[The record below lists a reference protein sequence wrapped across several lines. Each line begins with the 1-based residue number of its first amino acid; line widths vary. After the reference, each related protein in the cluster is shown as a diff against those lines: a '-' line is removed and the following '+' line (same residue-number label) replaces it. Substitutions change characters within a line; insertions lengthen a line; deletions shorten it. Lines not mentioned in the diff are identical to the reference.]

1 MRKAL
6 LSTAVVCTAAIGLI
20 SEAGATPERTTAIPA
35 RLSTRAAVVD
45 YLRALGVNPAGVVI
59 QRGTKN
65 YAGPN
70 CPGGDWN
77 CTTAQRVVQ
86 IAAAPG
92 VNSFSCTPA
101 GGGTTAPNTCV
112 IVQSATT
119 ANNVAACKVSGNVPG
134 VTQSCTVTQTNV
146 SGTNRLELK
155 EELVLTGATT
165 SGTQVA
171 TVEQDNGSGSNVVAL
186 TQRSVE
192 SMTVDAASVSWSQSA
207 SQSFTIDQ
215 EADTGANTVDVSQSV
230 SQTQTALS
238 ATSGSQ
244 SQSSDQQAE
253 IDQFSHG
260 VSALK
265 IKQSE
270 SQSQRANPDGSVDQ
284 TQIGPQSCCSVQAD
298 NPANTSTVK
307 QEATQVQTPSN
318 DQIQSQ
324 TVTYSSSGNIS
335 GSQTATQDGTT
346 STNSFSGSTVSE
358 QQACTDGTCTQD
370 DQPPSPP
377 ANWTFFQWSGGDG
390 AVADGSPFA
399 VSAAGSVV
407 FSVTDAFCRGD
418 QFTIS
423 DGATT
428 LGTTSAVAE
437 APSCPPGGNPGDTSD
452 PAVAFADP
460 TYSHGTFALAAG
472 SHSIGITV
480 PNSPFGGG
488 GAYYSVDPMTTA
500 HCTGGRWATFTS
512 PAFTDE
518 ADCLAFVT

>member
-6 LSTAVVCTAAIGLI
+6 LSTAVVCMAAIGLN
-20 SEAGATPERTTAIPA
+20 SAAGAAQERTAIPA

-45 YLRALGVNPAGVVI
+45 YLRSLGINPAGVVI
-59 QRGTKN
+59 QRGKKN

-77 CTTAQRVVQ
+77 CTTAQQVVQ

-92 VNSFSCTPA
+92 VNAFSCTPA
-101 GGGTTAPNTCV
+101 GTGTSPPNTCV

-119 ANNVAACKVSGNVPG
+119 ANNVAACKISGDVSG

-171 TVEQDNGSGSNVVAL
+171 TVEQDNGSGSNIVAL
-186 TQRSVE
+186 TQRSAE
-192 SMTVDAASVSWSQSA
+192 SVSSNNTSVSWSQSA
-207 SQSFTIDQ
+207 AQSFSIDQ
-215 EADTGANTVDVSQSV
+215 EAETGANTVNASQSV
-230 SQTQTALS
+230 AQSQTALS

-260 VSALK
+260 VSTLK

-270 SQSQRANPDGSVDQ
+270 SQSQRANPGGSVDQ
-284 TQIGPQSCCSVQAD
+284 TQIGPQGCCSVQAD
-298 NPANTSTVK
+298 NPANTASVK

-335 GSQTATQDGTT
+335 GSQTTTQDGTT

-358 QQACTDGTCTQD
+358 QQSCTDGTCTQD
-370 DQPPSPP
+370 DQPPPPP
-377 ANWTFFQWSGGDG
+377 ANWTSFTWTGGDG
-390 AVADGSPFA
+390 TTADGSPFA
-399 VSAAGSVV
+399 VNAVGPVV

-418 QFTIS
+418 RFTVS

-428 LGTTSAVAE
+428 LGTTSAVAVM
-437 APSCPPGGNPGDTSD
+437 ACPSPGDTAD
-452 PAVAFADP
+452 PAVAFTDP

-472 SHSIGITV
+472 SHSMGIVVST
-480 PNSPFGGG
+480 SPFGSGE
-488 GAYYSVDPMTTA
+488 AFYSVDPMTTA

-512 PAFTDE
+512 PAFTSE

>member
-6 LSTAVVCTAAIGLI
+6 LSTAVVCIAAIGLN
-20 SEAGATPERTTAIPA
+20 SAAGAAQERTAIPA

-45 YLRALGVNPAGVVI
+45 YLRSLGINPAGVVI

-77 CTTAQRVVQ
+77 CTTAQQVVQ
-86 IAAAPG
+86 IAAGPG

-101 GGGTTAPNTCV
+101 GSGTSPPNTCV

-119 ANNVAACKVSGNVPG
+119 ANNVAACRISGDVSG

-186 TQRSVE
+186 TQRSAE
-192 SMTVDAASVSWSQSA
+192 SVSSNSTSVSWSQSA
-207 SQSFTIDQ
+207 AQSFSIDQ
-215 EADTGANTVDVSQSV
+215 EAETGANTVNVSQSV
-230 SQTQTALS
+230 GQTQTALS

-260 VSALK
+260 VSTLR

-270 SQSQRANPDGSVDQ
+270 SQSQRAHPGGSVDQ
-284 TQIGPQSCCSVQAD
+284 TQIGPQGCCSVQAD
-298 NPANTSTVK
+298 NPANTATVK

-335 GSQTATQDGTT
+335 GSQTTTQDGTT

-358 QQACTDGTCTQD
+358 QQSCTDGTCTQD
-370 DQPPSPP
+370 VPPPPP
-377 ANWTFFQWSGGDG
+377 ANWTLFQWSGGDG
-390 AVADGSPFA
+390 AVANGSPFP
-399 VSAAGSVV
+399 VSAEGPVV

-418 QFTIS
+418 QFAIS
-423 DGATT
+423 DGATP

-437 APSCPPGGNPGDTSD
+437 APSCPPEGNPGDTSD

-472 SHSIGITV
+472 PHSIGITV

-512 PAFTDE
+512 PAFTSE

>member
-6 LSTAVVCTAAIGLI
+6 LSTAVVCIAAIGLN
-20 SEAGATPERTTAIPA
+20 SAAGAAQERTAIPA

-45 YLRALGVNPAGVVI
+45 YLRSLGINPAGVVI

-70 CPGGDWN
+70 CPGGNWH
-77 CTTAQRVVQ
+77 CTTAQQVVQ
-86 IAAAPG
+86 IAAGPG
-92 VNSFSCTPA
+92 VNTFSCTPA
-101 GGGTTAPNTCV
+101 GTGTSPPNTCV

-119 ANNVAACKVSGNVPG
+119 ANNVAVCKISGDVSG

-186 TQRSVE
+186 TQRSAE
-192 SMTVDAASVSWSQSA
+192 SVSSNNTSVSWSQSA
-207 SQSFTIDQ
+207 AQSFSIDQ
-215 EADTGANTVDVSQSV
+215 EAETGANTVNVSQSV
-230 SQTQTALS
+230 AQTQTALS

-260 VSALK
+260 VSTLK

-270 SQSQRANPDGSVDQ
+270 SQSQRANPGGSVDQ
-284 TQIGPQSCCSVQAD
+284 TQIGPQGCCSMQAD
-298 NPANTSTVK
+298 NPANTATVK

-324 TVTYSSSGNIS
+324 TVAYSSSGNIS
-335 GSQTATQDGTT
+335 GSQTTTQDGTT

-358 QQACTDGTCTQD
+358 QQVCADGSCTTE
-370 DQPPSPP
+370 PPP
-377 ANWTFFQWSGGDG
+377 APAAWTLFTWTGGDG
-390 AVADGSPFA
+390 APADQNPIA
-399 VSAAGSVV
+399 VTASASVV
-407 FSVTDAFCRGD
+407 LSVTDVSCRGD
-418 QFTIS
+418 RFTIS
-423 DGATT
+423 DNEAT
-428 LGTTSAVAE
+428 LGTTSAV
-437 APSCPPGGNPGDTSD
+437 PVVPCGSGDIED
-452 PAVAFADP
+452 PAVAFTDP
-460 TYSHGTFALAAG
+460 TYSHGTFALAVG
-472 SHSIGITV
+472 SHSIDIFAST
-480 PNSPFGGG
+480 SPFGSG

-512 PAFTDE
+512 PAFTSE